1 MSAMAFYRRLRAA
14 GVDEATALLC
24 AEAFEQEVKV
34 AVEVAV
40 TAVLEPRRA
49 KDRERKKLRNSTDS
63 TENAD
68 STETP
73 APSLSPPD
81 PPKPTPTPVRDT
93 TRAREDAA
101 FETFWAAYPRKTAKA
116 DARKAFVKAV
126 KKAPVAEII
135 GGLERVKPGWDD
147 AQFIPYPATW
157 LNGGR
162 WKDEASEVI
171 QLTPRKARYDRP
183 TADAKLDA
191 KNANYARAWAGSERA
206 AGREWEP

>member
-1 MSAMAFYRRLRAA
+1 MAAA
-14 GVDEATALLC
+14 GATPEAIAI
-24 AEAFEQEVKV
+24 AIE
-34 AVEVAV
+34 AVEAAQASSN
-40 TAVLEPRRA
+40 TRA
-49 KDRERKKLRNSTDS
+49 ERKRERDRERLREKRDIARQSHDIEATSHD
-63 TENAD
+63 
-68 STETP
+68 TP

-93 TRAREDAA
+93 TRAREDAD
-101 FETFWAAYPRKTAKA
+101 FEAFWAAYPRKLAKD